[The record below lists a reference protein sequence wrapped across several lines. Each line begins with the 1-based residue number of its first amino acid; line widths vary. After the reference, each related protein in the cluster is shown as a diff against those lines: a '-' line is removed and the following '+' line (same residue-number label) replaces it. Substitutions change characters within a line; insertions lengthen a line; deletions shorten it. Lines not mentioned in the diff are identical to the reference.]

1 MLIFIT
7 PIWGQS
13 QMLSPLVEPFTV
25 MMEKGGENI
34 SQYMP
39 TYTKIPQ
46 KNTAEIT

>member
-1 MLIFIT
+1 
-7 PIWGQS
+7 
-13 QMLSPLVEPFTV
+13 MLSPLVEPFTV